1 MRHSKYLTVLVLA
14 LALAAALAGCGYSY
28 KSMLPDKL
36 DSIHVQNF
44 VNKIDPARDVDAR
57 RPTYSY
63 WPGLETDVTRAVI
76 DGFIFDR
83 HLYVKSKKDAALLL
97 VGELVDFRQL
107 PLSYDKGDS
116 VIEYR
121 VEVFVDLKLYDQ
133 LSGELMWT
141 ENRFMGWSSYNI
153 SGPNAVSES
162 VGVKAAVKDLAQ
174 RVVERVVEAW

>member
-1 MRHSKYLTVLVLA
+1 MKLLRFFIVMV
-14 LALAAALAGCGYSY
+14 LAAAVAGCGYTY

-44 VNKIDPARDVDAR
+44 VNKINPDKDVSSR

-83 HLYVKSKKDAALLL
+83 HLYIKSKKDAAMLL

-116 VIEYR
+116 VVEYR

-141 ENRFMGWSSYNI
+141 ENRFMGWSSYNV
-153 SGPNAVSES
+153 SGPNAVSEG
-162 VGVKAAVKDLAQ
+162 VGVKNAVKDLAQ